1 MATVGEARARHELM
15 IAGLEERVRLLE
27 RACASMYLIL
37 CRQVGVP
44 LDATLDEAIR
54 EEKAI
59 RVVFKKNA
67 KGQAVLVFEPD
78 DKVQSEP

>member
-15 IAGLEERVRLLE
+15 IAALEERVRLLE

-37 CRQVGVP
+37 CRQVGAP